1 MSKVYKMGICKSKGD
16 KILKVD
22 KIEAIKGKGISGDR
36 KYKEINHKLTQMTL
50 IEIENIDYFNKLIE
64 VPIPPLYFRRN
75 IVTKGINLNNL
86 VDQEFFV
93 GSVKLKAH
101 DLCKPCKYLES
112 LLMQNN
118 FVSELQT
125 RGGIRCEILST
136 NYIYINDKI
145 T

>member
-1 MSKVYKMGICKSKGD
+1 MSKVYEMGICKSKGD

-22 KIEAIKGKGISGDR
+22 KIEAIKGKGINGDR
-36 KYKEINHKLTQMTL
+36 KYKEINHKLAQMTL
-50 IEIENIDYFNKLIE
+50 IEIENIDYFNKLID

-93 GSVKLKAH
+93 GNVKLKAH